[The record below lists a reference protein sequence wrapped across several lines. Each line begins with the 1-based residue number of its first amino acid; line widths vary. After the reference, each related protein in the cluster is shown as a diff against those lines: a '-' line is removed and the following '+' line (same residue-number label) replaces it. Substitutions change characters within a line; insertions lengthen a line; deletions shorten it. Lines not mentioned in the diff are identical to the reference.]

1 MSESKGR
8 SGIIK
13 FIFSLVLTLGAG
25 AVAGLFSKDAGL
37 IYNQLALPPFAPPSW
52 IFSPVWTI
60 LYILMGIAFFLV
72 ISKGMKSPNVSSAVS
87 YFVTQ
92 LIFNILWSVFFFAL
106 NLHAAALVDIIILLL
121 YIIITTF
128 KFFKVSKPAGILMIP
143 YLAWVAF
150 AAVLNFAIVM
160 LNG

>member
-1 MSESKGR
+1 MTEIKGR

-25 AVAGLFSKDAGL
+25 TIAGLFSNDAGL
-37 IYNQLALPPFAPPSW
+37 IYNQLALPPFAPPPW
-52 IFSPVWTI
+52 IFTPVWTI

-72 ISKGMKSPNVSSAVS
+72 ISQGLKTTNVRGAVS
-87 YFVTQ
+87 YFITQ

-106 NLHAAALVDIIILLL
+106 NLHAAALVDIIILLI
-121 YIIITTF
+121 YIVITTV
-128 KFFKVSKPAGILMIP
+128 KFFKVNKMAGILMIP
-143 YLAWVAF
+143 YLAWVTF

-160 LNG
+160 ING